1 MVIKDNQLSPKI
13 YKQVWMRLGI
23 NLCIP
28 CTPKDP
34 EWVVYKA
41 Q

>member
-1 MVIKDNQLSPKI
+1 MK
-13 YKQVWMRLGI
+13 LGI

-34 EWVVYKA
+34 EWVVDESQEDPSQNKKDE
-41 Q
+41 